1 MSITNFVRI
10 GVFLQKNSRYG
21 KKMLKNLK
29 TCFMAK
35 KHTIKKETN
44 YDAKTGNLNI
54 IEEHVIIE
62 DSPIVEKH
70 DFLQL
75 EDEEEEDLMFVGKKE
90 NEEDEIEDSP
100 TLYIINND
108 DNFW

>member
-1 MSITNFVRI
+1 M
-10 GVFLQKNSRYG
+10 
-21 KKMLKNLK
+21 
-29 TCFMAK
+29 K

-44 YDAKTGNLNI
+44 INAETGDINI

-62 DSPIVEKH
+62 KH

-75 EDEEEEDLMFVGKKE
+75 EEEEDEDLMFMGKKE
-90 NEEDEIEDSP
+90 SEDDEDEPS
-100 TLYIINND
+100 LFIINND